1 MPTQLAD
8 LRAAYRQHLASSV
21 KPGTYRLY
29 NGRLD
34 FIFDFLD
41 ICECQQLSPSLIL
54 RYRAERQVKASSL
67 NTDLRILKAFLN
79 WAVSFEY
86 LESNPLHRVKALP
99 ELEDVDRRALDDDEV
114 QRLLVTRRGTIWRF
128 LIATG
133 LRKSEFIQLIRSDL
147 DFQKLQINIRRA
159 ITKRSRSRIIPLPQS
174 LADRLCSEVNGAGPK
189 EPAFLNS
196 RHRAWGNN
204 GALLSALYT
213 DLDRANIEPTG
224 VDLHALRKTCAT
236 RMIAASVD
244 VKTVQYI
251 LGHATCQLTLDIYTE
266 YQSRKNDDLTRAME
280 I

>member
-1 MPTQLAD
+1 MPTELAA
-8 LRAAYRQHLASSV
+8 LRSAYRQHLASSV

-29 NGRLD
+29 EGRLN
-34 FIFDFLD
+34 FICDFLH
-41 ICECQQLSPSLIL
+41 IHECEQLHPSLIL
-54 RYRAERQVKASSL
+54 RYRAERDVKASTL
-67 NTDLRILKAFLN
+67 NTDLRIFKAFLN
-79 WAVSFEY
+79 WAVAFEY

-99 ELEDVDRRALDDDEV
+99 ELEDVDRRALADDEV

-147 DFQKLQINIRRA
+147 DFHKLQLNIRRA

-174 LADRLCSEVNGAGPK
+174 LADRLSTEVNGAGPK

-196 RHRAWGNN
+196 RHERWKDN

-213 DLDRANIEPTG
+213 DLDRAEIEPDG

-236 RMIAASVD
+236 RMIAAGVD
-244 VKTVQYI
+244 IKTVQYI
-251 LGHATCQLTLDIYTE
+251 LGHASCQLTLDIYTE
-266 YQSRKNDDLTRAME
+266 YQSRKNDDLLGAME